1 MIQQY
6 RCYFI
11 DRDGTGR
18 SLASIPAKDPLTAVE
33 IATRRFPGLASRA
46 VEVWYN
52 SDRVLALDA
61 DQLLR
66 RAS

>member
-11 DRDGTGR
+11 DKDGTGR
-18 SLASIPAKDPLTAVE
+18 SLASIPAKDPLAAVE
-33 IATRRFPGLASRA
+33 IATRRFPALASRS

-52 SDRVLALDA
+52 SDRVLMIDA
-61 DQLLR
+61 DQPLR
-66 RAS
+66 RVS